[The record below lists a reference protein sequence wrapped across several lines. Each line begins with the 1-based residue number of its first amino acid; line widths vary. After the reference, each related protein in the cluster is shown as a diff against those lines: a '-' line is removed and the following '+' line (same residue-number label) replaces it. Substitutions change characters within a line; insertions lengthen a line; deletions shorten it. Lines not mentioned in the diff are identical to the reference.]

1 MINLGQLE
9 IEQARYQEMLKIAA
23 RERLVRRALAGQP
36 SRMAQ
41 MRYQLGALLSN
52 LGQRL
57 HNENAMSTSGRL
69 QSNA

>member
-57 HNENAMSTSGRL
+57 HNENAMPTSGRL
-69 QSNA
+69 QSNI